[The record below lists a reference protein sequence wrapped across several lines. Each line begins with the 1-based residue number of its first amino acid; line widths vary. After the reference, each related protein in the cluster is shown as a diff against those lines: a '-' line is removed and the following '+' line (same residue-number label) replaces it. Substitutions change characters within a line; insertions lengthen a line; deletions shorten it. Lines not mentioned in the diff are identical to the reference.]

1 MKKVLIFCC
10 LLMTA
15 VMGAMAQQVPNVPLD
30 PNVKKG
36 TLPNGLTYYIRH
48 NEWPEKRVD
57 FYIAQK
63 VGSMQENDD
72 QRGLAHF
79 LEHMCFN
86 GTTHFPGDNLKQYL
100 ERIGVKFGENL
111 NAYTSVDETVYNI
124 NNVNVDIAGA
134 IDSCLL
140 ILHDWSHDLTLEDKE
155 IDKERGVINEEWRMR
170 SSAMMRMYE
179 KGFPLLFEGSK
190 YAYRLPI
197 GTMDVVMNFKYN
209 TLREYYKKW
218 YRPDLQALVIVG
230 DVNVDEI
237 EQKIQTMFADIK
249 PAAADAAVREYYPV
263 QNNDEPIVAVLKD
276 KEQDQPLCMIFW
288 KDEPF
293 PEDQKNSLMYTLTNY
308 AINAGESMF
317 NDRINEILQKE
328 NAPFLDAGFGYGQYV
343 ISKTKAAFQGSTNY
357 KDDAYAPAIKALYRE
372 ILRAKKYGFTA
383 SEYERFK
390 AEYLSQVE
398 SAYKHRDKT
407 TNTSYVNQYVRNFLD
422 NEQAPGIEYTYQ
434 MMNQLVPNIPV
445 DMVNQLYAQIPD
457 SNLVVAF
464 FCPDKED
471 MKYPT
476 KDEVLQILKE
486 VEAENIEPYVETVSS
501 DPILKELPKPGKV
514 KSIKDAD
521 FGFKEI
527 TLSNGV
533 KVYAKHTDFSPN
545 QISMSATSWGGT
557 SLYDNSEAVLAGSAD
572 ELTQLGGLG
581 EFSATDLPKK
591 LAGIQASA
599 SSYIDARS
607 EGISGSCVKKDLETM
622 LQLTY
627 LRFTAPRMDQE
638 AFNSHVQR
646 TKVALEQ
653 QELDPMTAL
662 RDTLIKVVYKDNVR
676 AKRIKS
682 TEYES
687 LMNYNRAI
695 KIYKERFADADDFT
709 FYFVGDLD
717 VDTLANLLAQYI
729 APLPTVKGSEKYK
742 TIDLKITDGVEENV
756 FEKTLETPNAITVFM
771 YKAPMETNLK
781 NILMVDMLQQ
791 AMDMLYTESV
801 REDEGG
807 AYGVPVN
814 GNVQE
819 YPESIALMQIQ
830 LPTAPEKRARM
841 TEVVYKGIE
850 EVCANGP
857 KEEQLQKIKEYL
869 LRSHDE
875 NIKTNGY
882 WMSQIINK
890 VRDNRNY
897 VDGYNDVVNSITIDD
912 LKAVANKIFKSGNK
926 LVIGMTSPV
935 E

>member
-1 MKKVLIFCC
+1 
-10 LLMTA
+10 MTA
-15 VMGAMAQQVPNVPLD
+15 LMGTMAQQLPDVPLD

-63 VGSMQENDD
+63 VGSMQEEDD

-124 NNVNVDIAGA
+124 NNVNVETAGA

-179 KGFPLLFEGSK
+179 KGFPLLYEGSK

-197 GTMDVVMNFKYN
+197 GTMDVVMNFKYKV
-209 TLREYYKKW
+209 LRDYYKKW
-218 YRPDLQALVIVG
+218 YRPDLQAIIVVG

-263 QNNDEPIVAVLKD
+263 PDNKEPIVTVLKD
-276 KEQDQPLCMIFW
+276 KEQDQSACMIMW

-293 PEDQKNSLMYTLTNY
+293 PVEQKQNLSYLLTNY

-317 NDRINEILQKE
+317 SDRISEILQKE
-328 NAPFLDAGFGYGQYV
+328 NAPFLGADFGYGQYIV
-343 ISKTKAAFQGSTNY
+343 SKTKAAFQGSTAY
-357 KDDAYAPAIKALYRE
+357 KDDAYAPALKALYRE
-372 ILRAKKYGFTA
+372 ILRVKKYGFTA

-407 TNTSYVNQYVRNFLD
+407 ANTSYVNQYVKHFLD
-422 NEQAPGIEYTYQ
+422 NEQAAGIEYVYQ

-445 DMVNQLYAQIPD
+445 EMVNQIYAQIPD

-476 KDEVLQILKE
+476 KDEVLQLMKD
-486 VEAENIEPYVETVSS
+486 VEAETIEPYVETVSS
-501 DPILKELPKPGKV
+501 EPILKELPKPGKV
-514 KSIKDAD
+514 KSIKDAE
-521 FGFKEI
+521 FGFKLI

-545 QISMSATSWGGT
+545 QISMTATSWGGT
-557 SLYDNSEAVLAGSAD
+557 SLYNNDEAVLAGSAA

-599 SSYIDARS
+599 GASIDTRS
-607 EGISGSCVKKDLETM
+607 EGIGGSCVKKDLETM

-627 LRFTAPRMDQE
+627 LRFTAPRIDQE

-646 TKVALEQ
+646 TKTALQQ

-662 RDTLIKVVYKDNVR
+662 RDTLIKVVYNDNVR
-676 AKRIKS
+676 AKRVRAD
-682 TEYES
+682 EYEG
-687 LMNYNRAI
+687 LMNYDRAVQ
-695 KIYKERFADADDFT
+695 IYKQRFADADDFT

-717 VDTLANLLAQYI
+717 IDTLSNLLAQYI

-742 TIDLKITDGVEENV
+742 MVDLKITDGVKENI
-756 FEKTLETPNAITVFM
+756 FEKELQTPNAITVFM

-781 NILMVDMLQQ
+781 NILMLDMLEQS
-791 AMDMLYTESV
+791 MDMLYTESV

-814 GNVQE
+814 SSLQD
-819 YPESIALMQIQ
+819 YPESVALIQIQ

-841 TEVVYKGIE
+841 TEIVYKGVE
-850 EVCANGP
+850 DVCANGP

-875 NIKTNGY
+875 KIKTNAY
-882 WMSQIINK
+882 WMSQIVNIT
-890 VRDNRNY
+890 RDNRNF
-897 VDGYNDVVNSITIDD
+897 VDGYAETVNSITVND
-912 LKAVANKIFKSGNK
+912 LKQLANKIFKSGNK

-935 E
+935 NN

>member
-179 KGFPLLFEGSK
+179 KGFPLLYEGSK

-343 ISKTKAAFQGSTNY
+343 ISKTKAAFQGSTSY

-557 SLYDNSEAVLAGSAD
+557 SLYDNSEAVLASSAD

-638 AFNSHVQR
+638 AFNSHIQR

-850 EVCANGP
+850 DVCANGP

-935 E
+935 N

>member
-179 KGFPLLFEGSK
+179 KGFPLLYEGSK

-230 DVNVDEI
+230 DINVDEI

-557 SLYDNSEAVLAGSAD
+557 SLYDNSEAVLASSAD

-599 SSYIDARS
+599 STYIDARS

-850 EVCANGP
+850 DVCANGP

-935 E
+935 N